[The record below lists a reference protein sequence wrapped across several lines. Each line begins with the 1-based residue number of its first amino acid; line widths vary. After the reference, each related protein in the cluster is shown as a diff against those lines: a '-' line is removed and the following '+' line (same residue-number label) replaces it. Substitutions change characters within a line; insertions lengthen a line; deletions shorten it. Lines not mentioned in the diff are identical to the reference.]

1 MQKINVMAQQS
12 FSVQGVFKNQR
23 GRQRGAGQIN
33 GKAFALEI
41 DITSNSSIRSFLQYL
56 ISNHNRIDIL
66 IYTAGYPFNSGI

>member
-23 GRQRGAGQIN
+23 GGRERVAGQIN

-41 DITSNSSIRSFLQYL
+41 DITSNARSGDFCSI
-56 ISNHNRIDIL
+56 
-66 IYTAGYPFNSGI
+66 